1 MQGNTFL
8 AIMTIVKKT
17 QKLILLINGVLMKK
31 GFTLVELLAVV
42 LIMAILTAIA
52 LPQYRRS
59 VERARVAEAL
69 QMLPAIFDARERLM
83 TERGWN
89 FSSSSLPP
97 ISFSKLDIDM
107 KGKKDGDTKMLTE
120 NFSYSL
126 ADSCAGVVCSTTD
139 LWVSATFL
147 KGTYKGTRLFYKG
160 GNITCCPGTVQDAC
174 SRLNLPSATCSIS
187 HG

>member
-1 MQGNTFL
+1 
-8 AIMTIVKKT
+8 
-17 QKLILLINGVLMKK
+17 MKK

-83 TERGWN
+83 TERGWTYN
-89 FSSSSLPP
+89 MLPAP
-97 ISFSKLDIDM
+97 AISFSKLDIDM
-107 KGKKDGDTKMLTE
+107 KGKIVGNTKMETE

-126 ADSCAGVVCSTTD
+126 ITNCAGVACSLTMP
-139 LWVSATFL
+139 WVSATFL
-147 KGTYKGTRLFYKG
+147 KGTYKGTQLFYQG
-160 GNITCCPGTVQDAC
+160 GNVMCCPGTVQESC
-174 SRLNLPSATCSIS
+174 TRLNLPSTICSVS
-187 HG
+187 VGGVVGS